1 MSEARRSVPQNA
13 ESPEEPRLEAVGDK
27 NMELLQDILR
37 DLSPIT
43 HRSNTA
49 AELSNILT
57 QPHFQVRIRRE
68 HTHTHARALLKL
80 HNTHSFFFFF
90 DVFVCFVVSPGDP
103 RLGGVQDV
111 RDSSAEPTGVRG
123 AEPAAGPR

>member
-1 MSEARRSVPQNA
+1 MLEKRWRVLQNA

-49 AELSNILT
+49 AELSNILN
-57 QPHFQVRIRRE
+57 QPHFQVRTR
-68 HTHTHARALLKL
+68 HTQTHNASDITQHDELKCQV
-80 HNTHSFFFFF
+80 N
-90 DVFVCFVVSPGDP
+90 
-103 RLGGVQDV
+103 
-111 RDSSAEPTGVRG
+111 A
-123 AEPAAGPR
+123 